1 MLESFG
7 RFPIIFQ
14 TICLLG
20 RISVAIASADNPY
33 RRSVE
38 SVDKAKSAN
47 GHLRPIH
54 RRKKNKKMK
63 AEKEKEMKKKNSRNR
78 KQTPFIR
85 RV

>member
-54 RRKKNKKMK
+54 RRKKKQENEGGERKKN
-63 AEKEKEMKKKNSRNR
+63 EKKKQS
-78 KQTPFIR
+78 KS
-85 RV
+85 